1 MKTSEEAKNALR
13 AFGRDLAKPASR
25 EVASSS
31 GRTER
36 LGMRI
41 TLEVAR
47 RMAAACLY
55 TPGMTLVDLVE
66 QSVLREVAR
75 LERERGEP
83 FPEVG
88 EARPKR
94 GRPLR
99 R

>member
-41 TLEVAR
+41 TLEV
-47 RMAAACLY
+47 
-55 TPGMTLVDLVE
+55 
-66 QSVLREVAR
+66 VLREVAR